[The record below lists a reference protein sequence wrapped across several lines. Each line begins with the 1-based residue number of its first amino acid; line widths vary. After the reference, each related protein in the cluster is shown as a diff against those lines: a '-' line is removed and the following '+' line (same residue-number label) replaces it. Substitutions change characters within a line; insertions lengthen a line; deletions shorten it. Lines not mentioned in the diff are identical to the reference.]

1 MIRNYHV
8 ITAFLALTF
17 LMAACNLPMA
27 MAPAA
32 EPTALPTDTPVSPTE
47 TPLLP
52 TETPPPPT
60 ETPEP
65 EIVHVMWPGS
75 PLGNL
80 NQTVHDQVDDRTAS
94 EKQAFGGDDFRNG
107 KYERPFDPEMN
118 YLPYADLVS
127 VYLNRQD
134 PLWIYVSFTVNA
146 PVSVDP
152 EGKTNFMVEIDTDLD
167 SRGDVL
173 IVSGIPESKEW
184 STKSVKVFTNPDVN
198 VGGTLVVKP
207 DPSLSE
213 GRGYYQEIFNDGRGD
228 DPDLAMSRL
237 SRNDADTVLI
247 AFKNTLSGGEKGAFI
262 WLPWTDTGMLDW
274 SLFEHNDHFT
284 FSQAGYPIKEDAE
297 NYPLKALWGIDNTCR
312 MPSGFTLTG
321 TMPGLCP
328 NYDPPPATGRSTT
341 CVEVCFTVGA
351 GRVCTCQ

>member
-1 MIRNYHV
+1 MKTPYLRV
-8 ITAFLALTF
+8 SVTLLVLSLFA
-17 LMAACNLPMA
+17 AACNLPMA
-27 MAPAA
+27 AAVEPTA
-32 EPTALPTDTPVSPTE
+32 EPTGTPVPPTATPAPTE
-47 TPLLP
+47 TPL
-52 TETPPPPT
+52 PPT

-80 NQTVHDQVDDRTAS
+80 NQTVHDQVDDVTAS
-94 EKQAFGGDDFRNG
+94 QKQAFGGDDFRTG
-107 KYERPFDPEMN
+107 KYERPFDPDMN

-134 PLWIYVSFTVNA
+134 PLWIYVSLKVNA
-146 PVSVDP
+146 PVTDDP
-152 EGKTNFMVEIDTDLD
+152 DGNTHFMVEIDKDLD

-184 STKSVKVFTNPDVN
+184 STKSVMVFTNPDVN

-213 GRGYYQEIFNDGRGD
+213 GRGYFQEIFNDGRGD

-262 WLPWTDTGMLDW
+262 WLPWVDTGMLDW

-284 FSQAGYPIKEDAE
+284 FSQAGYPLKEDAE
-297 NYPLKALWGIDNTCR
+297 NYPLKELWGIDNTCR
-312 MPSGFTLTG
+312 MPSGFSPTG

-328 NYDPPPATGRSTT
+328 NYDPPPSTGRPSNT
-341 CVEVCFTVGA
+341 CVQVCFTVGA
-351 GRVCTCQ
+351 GRVCVCQ